1 MCRRARH
8 LFALCSAVSLLLFVA
23 ACVLW
28 MRSYRT
34 MDNFGRYAVDPATP
48 STFAEARGVGTAR
61 GAFTFGHVR
70 VSDPSQLGW
79 TPPPRGTSW
88 RWMSDPVSSSG
99 LYPRTWSW
107 LGFARWDQPLNKNN
121 GGGFARGFQVPL
133 WAIALLSAVAPALWL
148 ARAHLRSRQ
157 TRRRQ
162 AGLCPGCGYD
172 LRASPE
178 RCPECGCGH

>member
-1 MCRRARH
+1 MRRLGRH
-8 LFALCSAVSLLLFVA
+8 VLTLCSAASLLLCVA
-23 ACVLW
+23 VCALW
-28 MRSYRT
+28 VRSYRT

-88 RWMSDPVSSSG
+88 RWMSDPLSSSG

-107 LGFARWDQPLNKNN
+107 LGFARWDQPLNKNSS
-121 GGGFARGFQVPL
+121 GGGFARGFQVPH

-148 ARAHLRSRQ
+148 ARADFRSR
-157 TRRRQ
+157 RIR
-162 AGLCPGCGYD
+162 
-172 LRASPE
+172 
-178 RCPECGCGH
+178 